1 MPGAG
6 TLKASI
12 SRSIPINR
20 TARVMQLEGIF
31 DVPPA
36 EKSSLSWEVEL
47 PLSDRE
53 WNVGLIVGPSGCGKS
68 TIAREL
74 FANELVGGF
83 EWPTDRAIV
92 DSFPAEMGIKDITTL
107 LNSVGFSSPPSWLRP
122 FQVLSNG
129 EQFRVTIARAI
140 AEQPALAVID
150 EFTSVVD
157 RRVAQIG
164 SAAIAK
170 TVRRRGNKL
179 IAVTCHYDVD
189 DWLTPDWI
197 YEPVENRFAWRE
209 LRRRPGVDIQ
219 IARVT
224 SSAWKL
230 FAPHH
235 YLTAE
240 LNRSATCFCAFI
252 DSRPVAFHSYLPFFG
267 KLRDSR
273 KAVRGHR
280 SVCLPDF
287 QGLGIGSTLITT
299 LASMWAALGYRVFRN
314 TGHPAE
320 IASAVRSPDWWMIRA
335 PGTTAPDTGKFAARL
350 AKSRASNRMTASFE
364 YRGGRMLK
372 ATATQ
377 LLGRDNA
384 REN

>member
-1 MPGAG
+1 MSSPGAL
-6 TLKASI
+6 TASI
-12 SRSIPINR
+12 TRSIPINR

-36 EKSSLSWEVEL
+36 EKSAMSWEVSL
-47 PLSDRE
+47 PLGDRE

-74 FANELVGGF
+74 FPNELVHGF
-83 EWPTDRAIV
+83 DWPQDMAIV
-92 DSFPAEMGIKDITTL
+92 DSFPPAMGIKDITTL

-122 FQVLSNG
+122 FHVLSNG

-164 SAAIAK
+164 SSAIAK

-179 IAVTCHYDVD
+179 IAVTCHFDVL
-189 DWLTPDWI
+189 DWLQPDWI
-197 YEPVENRFAWRE
+197 YEPAENRFAWRD
-209 LRRRPGVDIQ
+209 LCPRPPLDLQ

-224 SSAWKL
+224 ASAWKL

-240 LNRSATCFCAFI
+240 LNRSATCFCAYLEG
-252 DSRPVAFHSYLPFFG
+252 RPVAFHSYLPFFG
-267 KLRDSR
+267 KLKDSR
-273 KAVRGHR
+273 HAVRGHR

-287 QGLGIGSTLITT
+287 QGLGIGSMLITT
-299 LASMWAALGYRVFRN
+299 LASMWSALGYRVFRN

-320 IASAVRSPDWWMIRA
+320 ISSAMRSTDWWMIRS
-335 PGTTAPDTGKFAARL
+335 PGTTAPDTGKYAARL

-364 YRGGRMLK
+364 YRGGKMDA
-372 ATATQ
+372 ATAKS
-377 LLGRDNA
+377 LLGR
-384 REN
+384 E